1 MHDVTSKKPWV
12 LHKVTPA
19 EWDQALRVLPN
30 AHILQTSQW
39 AEVKLEVGWEAS
51 YYCWQDAAGIPVAG
65 SLVLVRKAGLG
76 PVKVKIM
83 YAPRGPLLDWSDP
96 VLRSQVLADLKVIC
110 QNAGCVFL
118 KIDPEIILGEGIPG
132 EENALENSTGLE
144 ARNELLSSGW
154 ILSPDQIQFQNTAW
168 LDLNGTEEDWL
179 ARMKQKT
186 RYNLRLS
193 MKKGVVI
200 RSATPEDFPALYR
213 MYAETSVRD
222 GFVIRSASYYD
233 LVWRKYYD
241 LGMAHPLIA
250 EVDGV
255 PIAGLVMMTLNKT
268 AWYLYGMSTEID
280 REKMPN
286 YYLQWEA
293 MRLAKSL

>member
-1 MHDVTSKKPWV
+1 
-12 LHKVTPA
+12 
-19 EWDQALRVLPN
+19 
-30 AHILQTSQW
+30 
-39 AEVKLEVGWEAS
+39 
-51 YYCWQDAAGIPVAG
+51 
-65 SLVLVRKAGLG
+65 
-76 PVKVKIM
+76 
-83 YAPRGPLLDWSDP
+83 
-96 VLRSQVLADLKVIC
+96 
-110 QNAGCVFL
+110 
-118 KIDPEIILGEGIPG
+118 
-132 EENALENSTGLE
+132 
-144 ARNELLSSGW
+144 
-154 ILSPDQIQFQNTAW
+154 
-168 LDLNGTEEDWL
+168 L

-293 MRLAKSL
+293 MRLAKSLGCLRYDLWGAPDVFGETDRMWGVFRFKLGLGAVPIRTPGAFDFINKQVLYSFYTKLLPRLLSILRRRGKEKTRQEVVG